1 MTFAELI
8 KNSRIYAG
16 MTLRVASKQIG
27 ISIGYLN
34 DLEQGRA
41 LRPKMK
47 YIYAIAG
54 LYGIPIDE
62 LCVKASRVPQD
73 VFYKIIQYPELMET
87 VRSYKKG
94 E

>member
-8 KNSRIYAG
+8 KNRRLSG
-16 MTLRVASKQIG
+16 GFTLAKAAKQIG

-47 YIYAIAG
+47 YIYAMAG
-54 LYGIPIDE
+54 LYGIDTDV
-62 LCVKASRVPQD
+62 LCVTAERVPQD
-73 VFYKIIQYPELMET
+73 VFYKIIKNPELIDLIRAWKE
-87 VRSYKKG
+87 
-94 E
+94 

>member
-8 KNSRIYAG
+8 KNRRLSG
-16 MTLRVASKQIG
+16 GFTLSKAAKQIG

-47 YIYAIAG
+47 YIYAMAG
-54 LYGIPIDE
+54 LYGVSIDE
-62 LCVKASRVPQD
+62 ICIAAERVPQD
-73 VFYKIIQYPELMET
+73 VFYKIIKNPDLLDVIRAWKE
-87 VRSYKKG
+87 
-94 E
+94 

>member
-8 KNSRIYAG
+8 KKRRISADL
-16 MTLRVASKQIG
+16 TLAKASKQIG

-47 YIYAIAG
+47 YIYAMAG
-54 LYGIPIDE
+54 LYGLDIDV
-62 LCVKASRVPQD
+62 LCVTAERVPQD
-73 VFYKIIQYPELMET
+73 VFYKIIKNPDLLDVIRAWE
-87 VRSYKKG
+87 K
-94 E
+94 